1 MSKSTNILSIFLT
14 LCLFSGA
21 GMPTAPKNIFW
32 IQNKTSYTFTHLY
45 IVPSEDGDADDEFE
59 DDGTDHCATACADE
73 GDEDNEFDP
82 EELLDF
88 HLGKGK
94 YDLMLMDK
102 NGRKF
107 IEDDIEYHDN
117 LDGISENRP
126 FILQESKLKE
136 IK

>member
-1 MSKSTNILSIFLT
+1 
-14 LCLFSGA
+14 
-21 GMPTAPKNIFW
+21 
-32 IQNKTSYTFTHLY
+32 LY